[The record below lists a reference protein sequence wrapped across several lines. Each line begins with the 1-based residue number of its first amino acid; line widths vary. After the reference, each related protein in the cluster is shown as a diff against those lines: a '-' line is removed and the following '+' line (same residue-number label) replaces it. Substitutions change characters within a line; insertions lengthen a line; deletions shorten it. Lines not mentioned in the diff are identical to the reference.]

1 MTETEFLAHAE
12 RALDRVEAALTEAAE
27 RAHLDIDANRAGNV
41 LTLGLDNG
49 ARLVINSQAAMQQ
62 LWVAARSGG
71 HHYALAADGLWRD
84 TRDGSELFASL
95 SKLLTA
101 HGGAPIELQP

>member
-41 LTLGLDNG
+41 LTLELDNG